1 MTMPPQPEI
10 VNLDN
15 PQDYRDAYDQLQ
27 IQTCLRK
34 PEAFEDG
41 MCCILEGRFKGDPC
55 PLETRLAFRD
65 GEITIWGGINGHGKS
80 LITGQ
85 LALQLADA
93 GQKSCIMSLE
103 MDPKRTLFRMCRQW
117 LGHYPKTYD
126 EVRRFLA
133 RYNESL
139 LIFDYVGALDQ
150 KIIFG
155 AITVAAQQHFC
166 RHIFIDNLMRCVAGE
181 DDYNAQKDFVQ
192 ELCSI
197 ARRLGVHIH
206 LVHHVRKGKS
216 EDDEVGKFSFK
227 GSGSIIDQADNLIL
241 IQRNRAKERK
251 REDEILTPVDDRQE
265 GDSVM
270 RIVKQRNGDFE
281 GNRLL
286 WFKPEAAAFCDNPD
300 RRTPWEV

>member
-1 MTMPPQPEI
+1 MTYPKPEI
-10 VNLDN
+10 VHLDN

-41 MCCILEGRFKGDPC
+41 MCCILEGRFKGDSF
-55 PLETRLAFRD
+55 PLENRLAFRD
-65 GEITIWGGINGHGKS
+65 GELTIWGGINGHGKS

-93 GQKSCIMSLE
+93 GLKSCVMSLE

-117 LGHYPKTYD
+117 LGHYPRTYD
-126 EVRRFLA
+126 EVKRFLA

-155 AITVAAQQHFC
+155 AIAIASQQHLC
-166 RHIFIDNLMRCVAGE
+166 RHIFIDNLMRCVSGE
-181 DDYNAQKDFVQ
+181 DDYNSQKDFVQ
-192 ELCSI
+192 ELCAI
-197 ARRLGVHIH
+197 ARRLGIHIH
-206 LVHHVRKGKS
+206 LVHHVRKGK
-216 EDDEVGKFSFK
+216 DENEEIGKFSFK

-241 IQRNRAKERK
+241 IQRNRAKEKR
-251 REDEILTPVDDRQE
+251 REDRTLTPVDDRSE
-265 GDSVM
+265 GDSIL
-270 RIVKQRNGDFE
+270 RIVKQRNGDYE
-281 GNRLL
+281 GNRAL
-286 WFKPEAAAFCDNPD
+286 WFNRKAAAFCDNPD
-300 RRTPWEV
+300 CKTPWEV